1 MPDTTGPLL
10 IVGGHED
17 KAGEAAVLRRLV
29 ALAGGTRAV
38 VGVVPTASADESR
51 AVATYVDAF
60 ERLGAARV
68 EPLFVRSRWE
78 AVADWDRRAG
88 AVTAVFFTGGDQLRI
103 TSTLGGTRFH
113 AWLRARHREGLVIAG
128 TSAGASMMSDVMIV
142 EGDAAHTPTLNT
154 VRLAVG
160 MGFWPGVVIDQH
172 FSQRGRIGRLL
183 SALAQNP
190 AVLGVGIDENTAVEV
205 DFARRTF
212 RVLGQ
217 ACVTVL
223 DGHGIRATN
232 ASESRPGQPLALTDV
247 VLHVLPAPWEYSWA
261 NRTPREPEAA
271 PGTKEGEA

>member
-1 MPDTTGPLL
+1 MPDRTGPLL

-17 KAGEAAVLRRLV
+17 KAGEASVLRRLV
-29 ALAGGTRAV
+29 ALAGGERAV
-38 VGVVPTASADESR
+38 LGVVPTASADESR
-51 AVATYVDAF
+51 AVATYMNAF
-60 ERLGAARV
+60 RGLGADRV
-68 EPLFVRSRWE
+68 EPLFIRSRAE
-78 AVADWDRRAG
+78 ADRNDWDQCAG
-88 AVTAVFFTGGDQLRI
+88 SLTAVFFTGGDQLRI

-113 AWLRARHREGLVIAG
+113 EWLKARHRAGLVIAG

-142 EGDAAHTPTLNT
+142 EGDAERTPTLNT

-205 DFARRTF
+205 DFARRSF

-217 ACVTVL
+217 AGVTVL
-223 DGHGIRATN
+223 DGRGIRATN
-232 ASESRPGQPLALTDV
+232 ASESRPGQALALTNV
-247 VLHVLPAPWEYSWA
+247 VLHVLPEPWEYSWA
-261 NRTPREPEAA
+261 TRTPQEPGRKEDEA
-271 PGTKEGEA
+271 